1 MLHNSK
7 VDTEML
13 LLTAHR
19 LESQDASAAI
29 SMPVAIAAAANS
41 DLIAPLCSVLAKR
54 RLIDTDFWL
63 NKYSC

>member
-1 MLHNSK
+1 
-7 VDTEML
+7 ML

-41 DLIAPLCSVLAKR
+41 DSIAPLCSVLAKR
-54 RLIDTDFWL
+54 RLIDTDYWL
-63 NKYSC
+63 N